1 MNKKILLEKL
11 HKLTKAEL
19 AVLQRIMFAIETRF
33 YILRGEKYAD
43 FFDKK
48 RFGKIDDF
56 ELYKTTRMLDE
67 DLKIVHIHEREDGPG
82 FRVFFRED
90 RTYDNFI
97 DFKSMVD
104 KELNRNDGTN
114 ALELFRSIKFVNGE
128 LSGGMTGN
136 KLIIKKEGSLEYIVL
151 QKAFELPIMSRID
164 ASSFEDE
171 DDLKFQQI
179 YDTARSLNKKIK
191 STLEI
196 DDFFKYDYPNKYI
209 MRTV

>member
-1 MNKKILLEKL
+1 MNKKLLSEKL

-19 AVLQRIMFAIETRF
+19 AVLQRIMFAIETKF
-33 YILRGEKYAD
+33 YNLRGEKHAD

-48 RFGKIDDF
+48 RFGTIDDF
-56 ELYKTTRMLDE
+56 ELYKMTRILNE
-67 DLKIVHIHEREDGPG
+67 DLKVVYIHEREDGPG
-82 FRVFFRED
+82 FRVFFKDD
-90 RTYDNFI
+90 RTYDGFM

-136 KLIIKKEGSLEYIVL
+136 KLIIKKENSLEYIVL
-151 QKAFELPIMSRID
+151 QKAFELPVMDRID
-164 ASSFEDE
+164 ATEFEGS

-179 YDTARSLNKKIK
+179 YDTARSLNKKIDA
-191 STLEI
+191 TLKI
-196 DDFFKYDYPNKYI
+196 KNFFKYD
-209 MRTV
+209 

>member
-1 MNKKILLEKL
+1 MNKKLLSEKL

-33 YILRGEKYAD
+33 YNESHEKYDD
-43 FFDKK
+43 FFMKE

-56 ELYKTTRMLDE
+56 ELFRLARMLHEEFKVLYMVERDGRGFTISFRKYSY
-67 DLKIVHIHEREDGPG
+67 DDFLK
-82 FRVFFRED
+82 
-90 RTYDNFI
+90 
-97 DFKSMVD
+97 FKRMVD
-104 KELNRNDGTN
+104 EELNREDGTN
-114 ALELFRSIKFVNGE
+114 ALELYRLVKFVTGE

-136 KLIIKKEGSLEYIVL
+136 KLVIKKEDSLEYIVL

-191 STLEI
+191 DTLKIES
-196 DDFFKYDYPNKYI
+196 FFKYDYSNKYI